1 MKFNKKKVLIITE
14 SVIAL
19 IIMACALY
27 LSDFYRADTEA
38 IAAFHPDDTVARI
51 EKNKI
56 VIYEASNPDAGLIF
70 YPGGKVEYTAYEP
83 LMEALAE
90 KGITSIVLEMPF
102 HLAVFNPNAAD
113 GIQHLFPE
121 IDHWMIGGHSL
132 GGVIASTYA
141 SQHVSE
147 FDGLIL
153 LASYST
159 ADLSQTPL
167 AVLSV
172 YGSEDHVLNLE
183 SYKENKQNLPDD
195 AIEIILEGGNHA
207 QFGMYGVQSG
217 DGAASIT
224 NLEQIEQ
231 TASAI
236 VHLLQK

>member
-1 MKFNKKKVLIITE
+1 MKLNKKKTLIVIESFIAVL
-14 SVIAL
+14 
-19 IIMACALY
+19 IMACALY
-27 LSDFYRADTEA
+27 LSQFYCADTQA
-38 IAAFHPDDTVARI
+38 IAAFHPDDTVERI

-56 VIYEASNPDAGLIF
+56 VIYEAANPDAGLIF

-102 HLAVFNPNAAD
+102 HLAVFDPNAAD
-113 GIQHLFPE
+113 GIQNLFPE

-132 GGVIASTYA
+132 GGVIASTYV
-141 SQHVSE
+141 SQHVFE

-159 ADLSQTPL
+159 ADLSQTPI

-172 YGSEDHVLNLE
+172 YGSQDQVLNLE
-183 SYKENKQNLPDD
+183 SYEENKQNLPDH

-207 QFGMYGVQSG
+207 QFGMYGMQAG

-236 VHLLQK
+236 ANLLQK